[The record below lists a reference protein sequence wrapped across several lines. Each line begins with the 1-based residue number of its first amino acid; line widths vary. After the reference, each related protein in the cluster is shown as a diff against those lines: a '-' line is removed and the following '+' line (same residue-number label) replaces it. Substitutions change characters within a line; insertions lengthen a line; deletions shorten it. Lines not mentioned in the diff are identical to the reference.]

1 MRIFWVA
8 QAKHLEK
15 DQKDCAET
23 VAKLR
28 EKYGWIASEKQLF
41 GKPGTDY
48 DFAGRDAQAAQ
59 QELEVFLVE
68 QKKWGLHC
76 LLVSLCVYN
85 EDFFSLLH
93 GISSMKKGTTW

>member
-1 MRIFWVA
+1 MA

-23 VAKLR
+23 VSKLR
-28 EKYGWIASEKQLF
+28 EKHGWIASEKQLF

-68 QKKWGLHC
+68 QKK
-76 LLVSLCVYN
+76 
-85 EDFFSLLH
+85 
-93 GISSMKKGTTW
+93 